1 MKQFRQ
7 NNNSYNT
14 DAQTL
19 ASIAKSGITSIESSI
34 EALSHLIENLGIYK
48 QCMIDSINLH
58 LQAESADNAPK
69 YDFGAYPQSH
79 TLPGVIQS
87 SQAFNLQNTDRT
99 EQINALKEKA
109 LRQKRIYFRLVEKD
123 SKLYFQALKGLQA
136 SDASFEEFLEI
147 LNNNID
153 LSLQPNRI
161 NNRNSRT
168 MPSIKL
174 TVDQKSCK

>member
-1 MKQFRQ
+1 M
-7 NNNSYNT
+7 NNMAT
-14 DAQTL
+14 QTL
-19 ASIAKSGITSIESSI
+19 VSITKSSITSIDLCI
-34 EALSHLIENLGIYK
+34 DALTHLMENMEIYK
-48 QCMIDSINLH
+48 QCLKDCIN

-79 TLPGVIQS
+79 TLPGVIQM
-87 SQAFNLQNTDRT
+87 FDHQNYDKT

-109 LRQKRIYFRLVEKD
+109 LEQKRIYSRLLEKD
-123 SKLYFQALKGLQA
+123 SSLYFQSLKGLQRN
-136 SDASFEEFLEI
+136 DAYFEEALEI
-147 LNNNID
+147 LNGNID